1 MVPDESSPSRT
12 RADAAERRFVSRL
25 VLPNGAQ
32 LSTWR
37 QREIDAL
44 AERRK
49 QRKHN
54 RERRGV
60 SWERWTIG
68 WAPPPEVARAAGA
81 CVMSD
86 ETPVVVADRA
96 MFPRHVRRVWF
107 TPELL
112 LQMMREGYRTRG
124 RIDCEQGIPQD
135 ARLLGVSYDPSC
147 NGVFA
152 FVEHESF
159 SPVHPGVEAPL
170 LDVVFREVES

>member
-60 SWERWTIG
+60 SWERWTSG
-68 WAPPPEVARAAGA
+68 
-81 CVMSD
+81 
-86 ETPVVVADRA
+86 
-96 MFPRHVRRVWF
+96 
-107 TPELL
+107 
-112 LQMMREGYRTRG
+112 
-124 RIDCEQGIPQD
+124 
-135 ARLLGVSYDPSC
+135 
-147 NGVFA
+147 
-152 FVEHESF
+152 
-159 SPVHPGVEAPL
+159 
-170 LDVVFREVES
+170 